1 VTRVLVTA
9 VALAW
14 LVFVLAVTGCGS
26 NPCDHHGGTRAL
38 VNGWFYCNDGTV
50 F

>member
-1 VTRVLVTA
+1 VRSFALA

-14 LVFVLAVTGCGS
+14 LVFVLAVTGCVN
-26 NPCDHHGGTRAL
+26 NPCDHHGGTREL
-38 VNGWFYCNDGTV
+38 VSGWFYCNDGTV